1 MSTPNPTSTPST
13 ATLVEQTALTTIQQ
27 LLPVILAG
35 VAAGTAASS
44 PQAAT
49 IAALAPILVQLIQ
62 AGGAGAGEL
71 TQIITAMTTGIQT
84 TQAQIDAAAAARGVT
99 VP

>member
-13 ATLVEQTALTTIQQ
+13 ATLVEQTALATAQQ

-44 PQAAT
+44 PQVAT

-62 AGGAGAGEL
+62 AGGAGASEL
-71 TQIITAMTTGIQT
+71 TQIITAMTANIRT
-84 TQAQIDAAAAARGVT
+84 TQAEIDAAAAARGVT
-99 VP
+99 AP